1 MFQGLPRSTLGPRP
15 SGPVLTPYNIIIAK
29 WGRDRKVAFR
39 LILPPKKPSGRF
51 WERPEDFSGDRKV
64 AIPLNT
70 SSKNTLR
77 SPFGPT
83 GEFLLRPENGNF
95 AWDFLRQNFP
105 VAFPA
110 AGELRFRL
118 GRPRTSLLGIIFKHP
133 EDGDFA
139 CVFLA
144 KTSPVPADATGAWRF
159 RLGLPRQTNA
169 GPISNLTENNDWVRD
184 FLTKQLR
191 V

>member
-1 MFQGLPRSTLGPRP
+1 M
-15 SGPVLTPYNIIIAK
+15 
-29 WGRDRKVAFR
+29 
-39 LILPPKKPSGRF
+39 
-51 WERPEDFSGDRKV
+51 
-64 AIPLNT
+64 
-70 SSKNTLR
+70 
-77 SPFGPT
+77 
-83 GEFLLRPENGNF
+83 RPENGNS
-95 AWDFLRQNFP
+95 AWDFLRKNSP

-118 GRPRTSLLGIIFKHP
+118 GRPRTSLLGTIFKHP

-169 GPISNLTENNDWVRD
+169 RSISNLTENNDRVRD
-184 FLTKQLR
+184 FLTKKNAGLISSAQTKAVSLSFGPVQHATFR
-191 V
+191 GSTKRYLVKCRSALLYLAGGYENDAGESSASRSTP